1 MENHTMQCL
10 LPHNW
15 SIWGTSKQGL
25 NHIMSFR
32 KNGGISLGHQHVS
45 VRLDCAL
52 LFKHLSDQ
60 SDQKGTHFKADLWTL
75 AMPAERANSI
85 SNPHKL
91 LGSSHVEKRNRLQV
105 TTEAAEAM
113 CIYTH
118 ISERQF
124 SYFLVFTLLVCG
136 RFCGLCFFGIVVAGF
151 VAFVFLVSWSFCFW
165 DL

>member
-1 MENHTMQCL
+1 MKTLKQKRQTSGSSGLKQSTSTFPLRNFLKHLETGGERLVKAKMENHTMQCL

-75 AMPAERANSI
+75 AMPAEEQIPSQIRTS
-85 SNPHKL
+85 
-91 LGSSHVEKRNRLQV
+91 
-105 TTEAAEAM
+105 
-113 CIYTH
+113 C
-118 ISERQF
+118 
-124 SYFLVFTLLVCG
+124 
-136 RFCGLCFFGIVVAGF
+136 
-151 VAFVFLVSWSFCFW
+151 
-165 DL
+165 